1 MSFIA
6 LMLVLLD
13 YATIPNH
20 ELDFFFFDVWQ
31 WQLLW
36 FCGVHDHDVFHDH
49 LALGPPPHCDALH
62 DRPIL
67 ALFLNHDVI
76 YDHLVLGTLPDHE
89 ALHHCLGFGPLLHHN
104 GMMFFVITLVL
115 VFFLML

>member
-1 MSFIA
+1 MSFTA

-20 ELDFFFFDVWQ
+20 ELDFFFFGVWQ

-36 FCGVHDHDVFHDH
+36 FCGVHDHDVFHDY

-62 DRPIL
+62 D
-67 ALFLNHDVI
+67 VI
-76 YDHLVLGTLPDHE
+76 CDHLVLGTLPDHE
-89 ALHHCLGFGPLLHHN
+89 ALHDCLGFGPLLHHN